1 MSLMTKIKSFL
12 YALPIGMK
20 AAEDEIMVQK
30 MNSTSN
36 TVGAHEVIQQNSL
49 GVDLLKGEVTQQVE
63 EMRYRTYLV
72 NRESDK
78 YKYVCGERAIKEDNV
93 QKSRNTVIQNNK
105 IHCNSITDELNIK
118 LNGYQIN
125 IGYEDIPRFRL
136 EQFIDYI
143 EFEVGSEPRIL
154 LKFDK
159 NLENSDPISRSFI
172 NSVKSFPKILQPTDW
187 ERYEYFRIPML
198 SFTTFKA
205 QGEDDMVNY
214 TLHNL
219 TLDSFISEGNTIVLK
234 YIVSYYKREDLMD
247 KYYSP
252 TMDEKYK
259 TKTAKNP
266 EYSYN
271 NTNQRK
277 RVCSVC
283 GKDISVYDGDLT
295 EATFGK
301 SMCHDCLIK
310 YFEEE
315 SKNANRN

>member
-1 MSLMTKIKSFL
+1 MSIWSKVKSFF
-12 YALPIGMK
+12 YALPFGMK
-20 AAEDEIMVQK
+20 AAEDEIMVQRL
-30 MNSTSN
+30 NST
-36 TVGAHEVIQQNSL
+36 TDIVGAHEVIQQNSL

-72 NRESDK
+72 NREADK
-78 YKYVCGERAIKEDNV
+78 YKYITGDRGLKKEKVEGDKKRIV
-93 QKSRNTVIQNNK
+93 QKNK
-105 IHCNSITDELNIK
+105 VHCKSIIEEVDDK
-118 LNGYQIN
+118 LNEYQIN
-125 IGYEDIPRFRL
+125 IGYSDTPRFRL
-136 EQFIDYI
+136 EQFIEYLELNLGD
-143 EFEVGSEPRIL
+143 EPKVL

-219 TLDSFISEGNTIVLK
+219 TLNSFISEGNTIVLK